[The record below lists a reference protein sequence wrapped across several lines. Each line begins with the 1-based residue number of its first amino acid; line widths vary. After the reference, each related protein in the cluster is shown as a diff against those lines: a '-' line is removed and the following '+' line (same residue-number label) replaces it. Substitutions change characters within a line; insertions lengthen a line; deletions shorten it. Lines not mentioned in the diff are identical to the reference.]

1 MRLVVFSL
9 VLFGLVEWDIFSNNG
24 AWTEAAWAT
33 SAAFASTIVDTLRRT
48 LM

>member
-9 VLFGLVEWDIFSNNG
+9 VLFGLLEWDIFGNNG
-24 AWTEAAWAT
+24 AWTQAAWSTVAT
-33 SAAFASTIVDTLRRT
+33 FSSTIVDTLRQT